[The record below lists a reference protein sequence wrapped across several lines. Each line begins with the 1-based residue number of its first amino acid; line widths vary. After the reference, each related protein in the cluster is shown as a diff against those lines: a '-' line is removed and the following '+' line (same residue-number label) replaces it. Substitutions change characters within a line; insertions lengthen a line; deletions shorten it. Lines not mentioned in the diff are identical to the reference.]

1 MSKQFSPYLNPAV
14 ETMPRAQLER
24 FQEQK
29 LLRVLDYALEHS
41 PLIKARWQAAGVGRG
56 DIRSLEDFRNRAPF
70 IDKDDIRSFR
80 DAHDHPLGGLAE
92 LDNPN
97 VNRVETTSGT
107 TGDPTPF
114 PIRARSSVEEG
125 YARDYWEM
133 GIRPGEYAIVSS
145 FTFRIGI
152 TLSSLSELGII
163 PIPFAHTPLQIPRMV
178 EAIQHFRPT
187 AFTLMSTPMILWFER
202 FFEQSGLD
210 PKAVFASVRGAIAGG
225 EALSPRLRAVA
236 DSWDLELF
244 ETASFGDVMS
254 GTECR
259 AHAGLH
265 GYEDMA
271 MAECLD
277 PENDQPVADGELGE
291 LVVTTLRNPEMP
303 LIRYR
308 TDDLVEIDRSQCS
321 CGRTHFRYRVRGRKG
336 DRLLVQGKAIL
347 PLDVRFSIEE
357 ERETRSGLF
366 QIIKEA
372 PEMDIL
378 RLRVGYDNSVLQ
390 RPLASLAGKLEEAL
404 KAVTGVPVAIEMID
418 EAELLKLGPPHKIPR
433 VTKS

>member
-254 GTECR
+254 G
-259 AHAGLH
+259 
-265 GYEDMA
+265 
-271 MAECLD
+271 
-277 PENDQPVADGELGE
+277 
-291 LVVTTLRNPEMP
+291 
-303 LIRYR
+303 
-308 TDDLVEIDRSQCS
+308 DRVSGTCWS
-321 CGRTHFRYRVRGRKG
+321 P
-336 DRLLVQGKAIL
+336 RL
-347 PLDVRFSIEE
+347 
-357 ERETRSGLF
+357 
-366 QIIKEA
+366 
-372 PEMDIL
+372 
-378 RLRVGYDNSVLQ
+378 
-390 RPLASLAGKLEEAL
+390 
-404 KAVTGVPVAIEMID
+404 
-418 EAELLKLGPPHKIPR
+418 
-433 VTKS
+433 